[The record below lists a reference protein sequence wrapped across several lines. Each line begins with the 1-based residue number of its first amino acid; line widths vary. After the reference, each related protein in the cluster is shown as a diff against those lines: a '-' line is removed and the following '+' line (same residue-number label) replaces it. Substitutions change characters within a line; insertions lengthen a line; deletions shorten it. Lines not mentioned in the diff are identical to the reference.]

1 MKLAQKAI
9 YTTGG
14 GTYSLCLVNLTNART
29 GAKNIR

>member
-14 GTYSLCLVNLTNART
+14 GNISLYLVNLTNNLL
-29 GAKNIR
+29 GEKIS